1 MPEVRPF
8 QIRAIFTDNLASV
21 WDIWLHG
28 DDYTAPELRRPVR
41 IRVCALIWEFTGEQN
56 GFPSGCWRVSETAD
70 EMDEEKINNAPNCFK
85 EILRGLIDDSLQ
97 S

>member
-1 MPEVRPF
+1 MEALRRHH
-8 QIRAIFTDNLASV
+8 IRAIFTDNIESL

-41 IRVCALIWEFTGEQN
+41 IRVCSLIWEEPN
-56 GFPSGCWRVSETAD
+56 GFPSGYWRVSETAD
-70 EMDEEKINNAPNCFK
+70 EMDEEQINNAPNCFK
-85 EILRGLIDDSLQ
+85 EILQSLIDDSLQ

>member
-1 MPEVRPF
+1 MQGLRRHH
-8 QIRAIFTDNLASV
+8 IRAIFTDNLASL

-41 IRVCALIWEFTGEQN
+41 IRVCGLIWEEPN
-56 GFPSGCWRVSETAD
+56 EFPSGYWRVSETVD
-70 EMDEEKINNAPNCFK
+70 EMEEKQIREAPEEFRQ
-85 EILRGLIDDSLQ
+85 ILQSLIDDSLQ